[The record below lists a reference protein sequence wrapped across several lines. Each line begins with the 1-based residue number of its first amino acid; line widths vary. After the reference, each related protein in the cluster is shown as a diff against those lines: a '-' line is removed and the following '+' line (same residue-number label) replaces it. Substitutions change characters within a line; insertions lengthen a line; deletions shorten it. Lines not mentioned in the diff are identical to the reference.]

1 MDSGRWSARPSASAS
16 TVETPGSATSAFVC
30 PTHSAISAR
39 TSAVTD
45 APLADVVA
53 TEWTP
58 RSSSGWC
65 VTSRSAPHS
74 RASSMTARVGSSGE
88 EDAAHGLVEV
98 ARHEADAVPLR
109 RALEGIER
117 LERRDDVAEAEVG
130 GRIVHVGPAGLEP
143 TTPAV

>member
-1 MDSGRWSARPSASAS
+1 M
-16 TVETPGSATSAFVC
+16 
-30 PTHSAISAR
+30 
-39 TSAVTD
+39 TD

-65 VTSRSAPHS
+65 VTSRSAPHVAGLVDDGQ
-74 RASSMTARVGSSGE
+74 RRVERE

-98 ARHEADAVPLR
+98 ARHEADTVPLR

-117 LERRDDVAEAEVG
+117 LERRNGVTEAEVG
-130 GRIVHVGPAGLEP
+130 SRIVHVGPAGLEP